1 MPEKDLGEP
10 SGNTMADRNVCQ
22 CYIQS
27 KNVQFQ
33 LV

>member
-10 SGNTMADRNVCQ
+10 SGNAKADRNVCQ
-22 CYIQS
+22 YYIQS
-27 KNVQFQ
+27 KNVRFQ